1 MRITG
6 GELAGRLI
14 RAPHSDTRPT
24 ADRVR
29 ESLFARLGPLAGR
42 RVLDLFAGS
51 GALGLEA
58 WSRGAAEVL
67 FVDRATQAVACVRGN
82 LAALGPLEGTAVQR
96 GEALP
101 VLRKLARAGR
111 RFDLVFVDPPYASD
125 LAARVLEALP
135 GLGILAEGAEVV
147 VESDR
152 RHPRGDF
159 EGLVQHDE
167 RRYGDTVVTRYGP
180 AESRPPEAPKELPAT

>member
-6 GELAGRLI
+6 GELAGRRF

-42 RVLDLFAGS
+42 HVLDLFAGS

-58 WSRGAAEVL
+58 CSRGAEEVL
-67 FVDRATQAVACVRGN
+67 FVDHAAQAVRCVRDN
-82 LAALGPLEGTAVQR
+82 LASLGPLAGTRVQR
-96 GEALP
+96 GEALA
-101 VLRKLARAGR
+101 VLHGLGRAGR
-111 RFDLVFVDPPYASD
+111 CFDLVFVDPPYASD
-125 LAARVLEALP
+125 LAARVLAALP

-152 RHPRGDF
+152 RHPPGDF
-159 EGLVQHDE
+159 EGLVQEDE
-167 RRYGDTVVTRYGP
+167 RRYGDTVVTRYRR
-180 AESRPPEAPKELPAT
+180 AERSASASAKELPAP